1 MSSAAKTTHN
11 QNTTLQPLSK
21 INLFTKVILSPLW
34 PGLSASAEVEW
45 APEATE
51 MHELKVPKTFGELM
65 ATVMHE
71 LKVPKAFEEL

>member
-1 MSSAAKTTHN
+1 M
-11 QNTTLQPLSK
+11 
-21 INLFTKVILSPLW
+21 W

-51 MHELKVPKTFGELM
+51 MHELKVPKAFGELM